1 LNGVYTAVLT
11 YSPSNARD
19 VAVLA
24 ETLRQLDA
32 LTQARRAR
40 LVLAAGIVPEI
51 IWLVLFGGALLTIG
65 FTLFFG
71 TENLPAQAMMTGILS
86 VLIFS
91 GLLIIIVVD
100 HPFAGTVRVRPEAL
114 IAVLDDFAVAPRP

>member
-1 LNGVYTAVLT
+1 
-11 YSPSNARD
+11 
-19 VAVLA
+19 
-24 ETLRQLDA
+24 
-32 LTQARRAR
+32 
-40 LVLAAGIVPEI
+40 
-51 IWLVLFGGALLTIG
+51 
-65 FTLFFG
+65 
-71 TENLPAQAMMTGILS
+71 MMTGILS